1 MRWFVSITLWALPLR
16 RSFFFFSFLV
26 PLRVWA
32 HTTWPYISHK
42 SAINWACSPLPTA
55 KCLVNAISVH
65 SLPVS
70 LLLIL
75 TPPFAYCPRWFPF
88 WFSVSECG
96 PSICRHSVTRA
107 NCAASSCR
115 VPAAGSCWHV
125 AQHCSCLP
133 LRTPLSLCSI
143 TAPSWFP
150 LGLLTVAFIFHLPT
164 WRHFVVCSVFSC
176 LPPGSGCGCA
186 GQPSTHIPP
195 SRLSSFLW
203 WTVGFVVFPITLT
216 APALYL
222 PPTLLVF

>member
-16 RSFFFFSFLV
+16 RSVFFFFFLV

-32 HTTWPYISHK
+32 HPTWPYISHK

-65 SLPVS
+65 SLPLS
-70 LLLIL
+70 L

-133 LRTPLSLCSI
+133 LRTPLSLSLLSHCPLLISTWPPHSRI
-143 TAPSWFP
+143 HFP
-150 LGLLTVAFIFHLPT
+150 FANMTTFCCLL
-164 WRHFVVCSVFSC
+164 SV
-176 LPPGSGCGCA
+176 
-186 GQPSTHIPP
+186 
-195 SRLSSFLW
+195 
-203 WTVGFVVFPITLT
+203 
-216 APALYL
+216 
-222 PPTLLVF
+222 

>member
-1 MRWFVSITLWALPLR
+1 MQFQFTLSLSLFYSYSLPLSLTAHADFLSGFRSLSAAHQYAGIVWPEPIVQPR
-16 RSFFFFSFLV
+16 RVVCRQLAAVDMSRSIVVASPFV
-26 PLRVWA
+26 PL
-32 HTTWPYISHK
+32 S
-42 SAINWACSPLPTA
+42 
-55 KCLVNAISVH
+55 
-65 SLPVS
+65 
-70 LLLIL
+70 
-75 TPPFAYCPRWFPF
+75 
-88 WFSVSECG
+88 
-96 PSICRHSVTRA
+96 
-107 NCAASSCR
+107 
-115 VPAAGSCWHV
+115 
-125 AQHCSCLP
+125 
-133 LRTPLSLCSI
+133 LSLCSL

-203 WTVGFVVFPITLT
+203 WTVAFVVFPITLT